1 MVNKDE
7 YIEQKTARKTHYC
20 VRAKSV
26 EQATTSHSESA
37 NIILEHW
44 RLFYFQT
51 APTSTS
57 EDSIKGRAMA
67 KILTLTTVILTR
79 SNVNVNQHVKYLGQ
93 MSFSSKVIDW
103 IHAQE
108 HTNTEPYKQTALLA
122 PPKMF
127 SEKVNQA
134 TSDAENTIKMLP
146 MSLYL
151 WTSEDDSSKLKL

>member
-1 MVNKDE
+1 MSGPNQWNKLPLH
-7 YIEQKTARKTHYC
+7 IRK
-20 VRAKSV
+20 VRTLYSST
-26 EQATTSHSESA
+26 EDS
-37 NIILEHW
+37 
-44 RLFYFQT
+44 YFQT

-151 WTSEDDSSKLKL
+151 